1 MLKEE
6 KIDITQTNLAL
17 FGSDVEKEIK
27 KHAAQ
32 GEPAWHHAGKVP
44 GIQVWRVEKFQI
56 KEWPKDKYGH
66 FFDGDS
72 YIVLHTYKKTD
83 KLLYN
88 VHFWLGLY
96 TTQDEAGTAAYKTV
110 ELDDFLGG
118 VPVQYREVQGSESET
133 FLALFDKIVILHG
146 GVDSGFKHVEAEK
159 YRPRLLHIKGTIKR
173 TVVREVPLTNK
184 SLNSGDVFILDGG
197 LKIYQFQ
204 GKAASGGEK
213 SKAAQIARGI
223 DDERGSKVQIAVL
236 EESDEHKSTG
246 KDKEDWD
253 LFWHSLGGKVAI
265 AANDAAS
272 DHTVKCVKQIFKVSD
287 ASGKLTFTEVPFKR
301 TSLHEDDAF
310 VVSTGPIVFVWVG
323 KNATANEKK
332 QALSFAQKYLNEH
345 HDLPKTTPLVR
356 VLSGAENDEF
366 FSYF

>member
-17 FGSDVEKEIK
+17 FGTPLEKEIK
-27 KHAAQ
+27 KHAAE
-32 GEPAWHHAGKVP
+32 GEPAWKTAGKVP
-44 GIQVWRVEKFQI
+44 GIQIWRVEKFQI

-72 YIVLHTYKKTD
+72 YIVLHTYKKED

-96 TTQDEAGTAAYKTV
+96 TSQDEAGTAAYKTV
-110 ELDDFLGG
+110 ELDDYLGG
-118 VPVQYREVQGSESET
+118 APVQYREVQGSETES
-133 FLALFDKIVILHG
+133 FLHLFEKVVILHG

-173 TVVREVPLTNK
+173 TVVREVPLSIN
-184 SLNSGDVFILDGG
+184 SLNSGDVFILDEG

-204 GKAASGGEK
+204 GKSASGGEK

-223 DDERGSKVQIAVL
+223 DDERGSKVYIAVL
-236 EESDEHKSTG
+236 DESDEAKASE
-246 KDKEDWD
+246 KDKADWAR
-253 LFWHSLGGKVAI
+253 FWSSVGGKAQI
-265 AANDAAS
+265 SPHDAAS
-272 DHTVKCVKQIFKVSD
+272 DVAVKQLKQIYRVSD
-287 ASGKLTFTEVPFKR
+287 ASGKLTFTEVAFAR
-301 TSLHEDDAF
+301 NSLAEEDAF
-310 VVSTGPIVFVWVG
+310 VVSTGPIVFVWIG
-323 KNATANEKK
+323 NKSTTNEKK
-332 QALSFAQKYLNEH
+332 QALSFAQKYLNDH
-345 HDLPKTTPLVR
+345 PDLSKATPIVR

-366 FSYF
+366 HSYF

>member
-6 KIDITQTNLAL
+6 KIDIANTNLAL
-17 FGSDVEKEIK
+17 FGTDVEKEIK

-44 GIQVWRVEKFQI
+44 GIQIWRVEKFQI

-72 YIVLHTYKKTD
+72 YIVLHTYKKED

-96 TTQDEAGTAAYKTV
+96 TSQDEAGTAAYKTV
-110 ELDDFLGG
+110 ELDDCLGG
-118 VPVQYREVQGSESET
+118 APVQYREVQGSESET
-133 FLALFDKIVILHG
+133 FLHLFDKVVILHG

-173 TVVREVPLTNK
+173 TVVREVSLSTK
-184 SLNSGDVFILDGG
+184 SLNSGDVFILDEG

-236 EESDEHKSTG
+236 EESDEAKATAS
-246 KDKEDWD
+246 DKADWD
-253 LFWHSLGGKVAI
+253 RFWHSLGGKSPI
-265 AANDAAS
+265 AAHDAES
-272 DHTVKCVKQIFKVSD
+272 DKTVKVVKQAYKVSD
-287 ASGKLTFTEVPFKR
+287 ASGKLTFTEVPFKK
-301 TSLHEDDAF
+301 TSLHEDDACCF
-310 VVSTGPIVFVWVG
+310 
-323 KNATANEKK
+323 
-332 QALSFAQKYLNEH
+332 H
-345 HDLPKTTPLVR
+345 R
-356 VLSGAENDEF
+356 
-366 FSYF
+366 SYGLRLGWKER